1 MNFISA
7 IIRGRTNLEKY
18 CEKRFGE
25 QPHFVETIGRINE
38 VKVYLR
44 YWSAPADNGYYDYYI
59 LVMESEKGKYYSSTQ
74 QLIQESRELV
84 ENGNARL
91 LTP

>member
-44 YWSAPADNGYYDYYI
+44 YWSAPA
-59 LVMESEKGKYYSSTQ
+59 KYNNCTRVWISYF
-74 QLIQESRELV
+74 
-84 ENGNARL
+84 
-91 LTP
+91 